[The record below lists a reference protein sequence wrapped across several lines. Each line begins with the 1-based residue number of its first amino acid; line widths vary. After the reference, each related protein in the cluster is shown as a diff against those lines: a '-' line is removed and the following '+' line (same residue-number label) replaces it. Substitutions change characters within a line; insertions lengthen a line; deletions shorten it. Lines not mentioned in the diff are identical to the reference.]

1 MVDDPRIVNTISF
14 WQNQE
19 LVDALISLPEPQ
31 LVEVIALALEAR
43 EAKVARPEW
52 QSVKLVLAEAHRFN
66 EKSAVPSPWT
76 LLVLARPE
84 YLDELVDEPCG
95 PSQKGS
101 CCGLEPVRIF
111 VGEAVEQRV
120 IHAPA

>member
-1 MVDDPRIVNTISF
+1 MNTISF

-31 LVEVIALALEAR
+31 LVEVIASALEAR

-66 EKSAVPSPWT
+66 ETSAVPSPWT
-76 LLVLARPE
+76 LLVLARPQCPGE
-84 YLDELVDEPCG
+84 LADEACG
-95 PSQKGS
+95 PSQEGS
-101 CCGLEPVRIF
+101 CCGLTLLSYAKRIVCPVCGR
-111 VGEAVEQRV
+111 
-120 IHAPA
+120 PAAAT